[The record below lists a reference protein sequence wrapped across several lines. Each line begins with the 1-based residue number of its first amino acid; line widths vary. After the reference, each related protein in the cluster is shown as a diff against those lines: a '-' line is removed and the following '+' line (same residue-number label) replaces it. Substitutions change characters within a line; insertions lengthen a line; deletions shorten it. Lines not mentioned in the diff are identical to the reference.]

1 MGGGDNPQ
9 MYHRLFRLLSLAVLL
24 AACSPALN
32 WREVRP
38 GGAELKALLPCKPDQ
53 GHRRQRLAGQD
64 IDISMVGCEA
74 GGALFAISVAELGD
88 PDRALAVQV
97 QWQAHLLGNMQAVVS
112 TNSAYAIKGAG
123 AQLAPVRLSAR
134 GLRPDGRPVVVQGVW
149 FARGTRLYHAVI
161 YADTIVDAQ
170 SEPFFGGLEL
180 Q

>member
-1 MGGGDNPQ
+1 MNR
-9 MYHRLFRLLSLAVLL
+9 RLSLILSLALLL

-53 GHRRQRLAGQD
+53 GSRRQRLAGQD

-97 QWQAHLLGNMQAVVS
+97 QWQAHLLGNMQAAVS
-112 TNSAYAIKGAG
+112 STSAYGIKGAG
-123 AQLAPVRLSAR
+123 AQLAPVRLTAR
-134 GLRPDGRPVVVQGVW
+134 GLRPDGRPVAAQGVW

-161 YADTIVDAQ
+161 YADAISPEQ
-170 SEPFFGGLEL
+170 SEPFFSGLAFP
-180 Q
+180 

>member
-1 MGGGDNPQ
+1 MNR
-9 MYHRLFRLLSLAVLL
+9 RLSLILSLALLL
-24 AACSPALN
+24 AACSPSLN

-53 GHRRQRLAGQD
+53 GSRRQRLAGQD

-97 QWQAHLLGNMQAVVS
+97 QWQAHLLGNMQAGVS
-112 TNSAYAIKGAG
+112 SNSAYVIKGAG
-123 AQLAPVRLSAR
+123 AQLAPVRLIAR
-134 GLRPDGRPVVVQGVW
+134 GLRPDGRPVAAQGVW

-161 YADTIVDAQ
+161 YADTISQEQ
-170 SEPFFGGLEL
+170 SEPFFSGLEF

>member
-1 MGGGDNPQ
+1 MN
-9 MYHRLFRLLSLAVLL
+9 RRRFLILSLTFALLL
-24 AACSPALN
+24 AACSPSLN

-38 GGAELKALLPCKPDQ
+38 AGAELQALLPCKPDE
-53 GHRRQRLAGQD
+53 GSRRQRLAGQD
-64 IDISMVGCEA
+64 IDIHMLGCEA

-97 QWQAHLLGNMQAVVS
+97 QWQAHLLGNMQASVS
-112 TNSAYAIKGAG
+112 SNSAYALKGAG

-134 GLRPDGRPVVVQGVW
+134 GLRPDGRPVAAQGVW

-161 YADTIVDAQ
+161 YADTIRQEQ
-170 SEPFFGGLEL
+170 SEPFFSGLAF